1 MMTACPSRADRPG
14 ASRRAAVSFAP
25 PAGNGT
31 TTLIGRCGNG
41 WAKQEPANT
50 GMAQSAMNADRA
62 MREWT
67 HHRLSAIIGTL
78 SGLRR
83 NPVRNPSEF
92 AVADSDDCG
101 QLFRLKA
108 DS

>member
-1 MMTACPSRADRPG
+1 M
-14 ASRRAAVSFAP
+14 SFAP

-50 GMAQSAMNADRA
+50 GMAQTAMNADRA

-67 HHRLSAIIGTL
+67 MNLSFPGKFMGRIAMRLRIEAMDT
-78 SGLRR
+78 
-83 NPVRNPSEF
+83 F
-92 AVADSDDCG
+92 
-101 QLFRLKA
+101 
-108 DS
+108 